1 MYKLTFK
8 GTHRS
13 CNCGSY
19 IDVLIEI
26 DKFYHYDAYTIGVQ
40 MWCVTAENGDVFDDN
55 YITIEAI

>member
-8 GTHRS
+8 ETHRS

-26 DKFYHYDAYTIGVQ
+26 DRFYHYDAYTIGVQ

>member
-8 GTHRS
+8 ETHRS

-26 DKFYHYDAYTIGVQ
+26 YKFYHYDAYTIGVQ
-40 MWCVTAENGDVFDDN
+40 MWFVTAENGDVFDDN

>member
-1 MYKLTFK
+1 MYKLTLK
-8 GTHRS
+8 ETHRS